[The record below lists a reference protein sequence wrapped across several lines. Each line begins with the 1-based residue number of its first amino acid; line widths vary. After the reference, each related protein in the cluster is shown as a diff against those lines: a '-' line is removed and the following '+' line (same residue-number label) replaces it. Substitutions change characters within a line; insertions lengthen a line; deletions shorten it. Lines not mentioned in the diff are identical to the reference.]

1 MQTPEPT
8 SKTLNAIRSPLV
20 FNAFLTISLA
30 GVVGA
35 VLYSDLPKEVKIYS
49 LAFFGLWFA
58 GVVIWTAYIARKDP
72 RSLAYGPNEY
82 LKESQ
87 MKYEHERAMAKL
99 LKG

>member
-1 MQTPEPT
+1 
-8 SKTLNAIRSPLV
+8 V

-35 VLYSDLPKEVKIYS
+35 VLYSDLPKEAKTWMLI
-49 LAFFGLWFA
+49 FF
-58 GVVIWTAYIARKDP
+58 VVWLVAIGIWTGYIARKDP

-87 MKYEHERAMAKL
+87 LAYEHQRAMAKL
-99 LKG
+99 SLSQRPQ